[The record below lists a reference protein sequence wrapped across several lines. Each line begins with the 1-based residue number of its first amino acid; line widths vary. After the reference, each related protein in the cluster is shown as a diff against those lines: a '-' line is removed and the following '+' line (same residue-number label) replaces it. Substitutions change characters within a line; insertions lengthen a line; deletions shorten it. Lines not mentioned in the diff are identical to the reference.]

1 MNDGII
7 RGTGNSRYLKS
18 VSDFLSKYPDYIAF
32 AQALIAGTLP
42 IDLNGINAAGWTQQG
57 TALNTANLLSASTS
71 SALGGAATPDAAFQ
85 KLNSLVSAA
94 QSTANGKAQI
104 ATGSY
109 AGDGTVYTSASKQK
123 TIQFPF
129 APKLVII
136 ETAYPGGGAST
147 LKFTG
152 KEIRG
157 LGDNV
162 YDTSSCIIIP
172 GSANSVVV
180 KAGYA
185 SGSSDMDCI
194 LRITWSGTAMQYYAD
209 SYSTQASAS
218 SYVGA
223 AGCLNQANRTY
234 YWTAIG

>member
-1 MNDGII
+1 MNDGIV

-85 KLNSLVSAA
+85 KLNSLVSAV
-94 QSTANGKAQI
+94 QSTAAKI

-123 TIQFPF
+123 TIQLSIV
-129 APKLVII
+129 PKLVII
-136 ETAYPGGGAST
+136 ETAFPQDNPSLY
-147 LKFTG
+147 KYTG
-152 KEIRG
+152 KDIRG
-157 LGDNV
+157 LGDNA

-172 GSANSVVV
+172 VSANSVVV

-194 LRITWSGTAMQYYAD
+194 LRITWSGATMQYYAD
-209 SYSTQASAS
+209 SYSTQTSAS
-218 SYVGA
+218 SYVRA